1 MKIPMPSVIVALA
14 LGLSIAVLGA
24 PVFAPASAQESG
36 PVQSLR
42 GVIEIDEINEAP
54 TVASLKAGRRFDKAY
69 RQQPPMI
76 PHKTDKYQI
85 NTKVNQCLRCHDW
98 PYNVQE
104 GAPKISETHYTDRN
118 GVALDKVTRSRWFCT
133 QCHVNQTDAP
143 VLVGN
148 DFTNAID
155 AR

>member
-14 LGLSIAVLGA
+14 LGLSIAVLTA
-24 PVFAPASAQESG
+24 HASAQESG

-42 GVIEIDEINEAP
+42 GVIELDELNEAP
-54 TVASLKAGRRFDKAY
+54 PVAALKAGRRFDKAY
-69 RQQPPMI
+69 RQQPPLI

-104 GAPKISETHYTDRN
+104 GAPKISETHYADRN

-148 DFTNAID
+148 DFVNAVN

>member
-1 MKIPMPSVIVALA
+1 MKIAMPSVLVALA
-14 LGLSIAVLGA
+14 LGFSIAVLSA
-24 PVFAPASAQESG
+24 QANAQESG

-54 TVASLKAGRRFDKAY
+54 PVAALKAGRRFDKAY

-76 PHKTDKYQI
+76 PHKIDKYQI
-85 NTKVNQCLRCHDW
+85 NVKVNQCLRCHDW

-133 QCHVNQTDAP
+133 QCHVNQRDVP
-143 VLVGN
+143 MLVGN
-148 DFTNAID
+148 DFINAVN